1 MEARLIEIE
10 IKLTYAEDAL
20 EALNQTV
27 YRQQEQIE
35 QLQQLVIRLANQI
48 QDMAPTE
55 RREAV
60 DERPPHY

>member
-20 EALNQTV
+20 EALNHTV
-27 YRQQEQIE
+27 FRQQEQIE
-35 QLQQLVIRLANQI
+35 QLQQLVLRLANQI
-48 QDMAPTE
+48 QEMTPPE
-55 RREAV
+55 RRELG